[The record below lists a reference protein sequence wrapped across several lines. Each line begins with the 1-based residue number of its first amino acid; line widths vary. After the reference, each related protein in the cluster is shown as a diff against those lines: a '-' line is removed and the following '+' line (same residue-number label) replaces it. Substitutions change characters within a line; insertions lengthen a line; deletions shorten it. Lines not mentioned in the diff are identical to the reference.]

1 LRWQDEKQMKSSRNR
16 IFVSILLFF
25 IFILAANKNASAAD
39 DKLLHF
45 GVSSLFGAASESY
58 LHYKTNLKTPGRLI
72 WGTTLGSIPGLA
84 KEIIDST
91 KKDNHF
97 SGGDMAADIG
107 GAFVG
112 ALVANIFN
120 NAIQVKIEKKE
131 QEKMVVFSISYEF

>member
-1 LRWQDEKQMKSSRNR
+1 MKLLKNR
-16 IFVSILLFF
+16 ILISIFLFF
-25 IFILAANKNASAAD
+25 IVFSAANKNASAAD

-58 LHYKTNLKTPGRLI
+58 LHYKTDLKTPGRLI
-72 WGTTLGSIPGLA
+72 WGTTIGSIPGLA

-91 KKDNHF
+91 KRDNRF
-97 SGGDMAADIG
+97 SGGDMAANIA

-112 ALVANIFN
+112 AFVANIFN

-131 QEKMVVFSISYEF
+131 EEKMFVFSISYSF

>member
-1 LRWQDEKQMKSSRNR
+1 MRFLKSR
-16 IFVSILLFF
+16 IFISILLFF
-25 IFILAANKNASAAD
+25 IVFSAANKNASAAD

-45 GVSSLFGAASESY
+45 GVSSLFGAASETY
-58 LHYKTNLKTPGRLI
+58 LHYETNLKTPGRLI
-72 WGTTLGSIPGLA
+72 WGTTLGSVPGLA

-91 KKDNHF
+91 KRNNRF
-97 SGGDMAADIG
+97 STGDMAANIA

-131 QEKMVVFSISYEF
+131 EEKMVAFTISYRF

>member
-1 LRWQDEKQMKSSRNR
+1 MKLLRSR
-16 IFVSILLFF
+16 IFISILLFF
-25 IFILAANKNASAAD
+25 IIFSTANKNASAAD

-58 LHYKTNLKTPGRLI
+58 LHYETNLKTPGRLI
-72 WGTTLGSIPGLA
+72 WGTTIGSIPGLA

-91 KKDNHF
+91 KTDNRF
-97 SGGDMAADIG
+97 STGDMAANIA

-131 QEKMVVFSISYEF
+131 EEKMIVFSLSYRF

>member
-1 LRWQDEKQMKSSRNR
+1 MKFLKNR
-16 IFVSILLFF
+16 IFISILLFL
-25 IFILAANKNASAAD
+25 IVISAASKNATAAD

-45 GVSSLFGAASESY
+45 GFSSVFGAASESY
-58 LHYKTNLKTPGRLI
+58 LHYKTDLKTPGRLI
-72 WGTTLGSIPGLA
+72 WGTTLGTIPGLA

-91 KKDNHF
+91 KKDNYF
-97 SGGDMAADIG
+97 SGSDMAANIA

-131 QEKMVVFSISYEF
+131 EGKMIVFSLSYRF

>member
-1 LRWQDEKQMKSSRNR
+1 MKFLKKR
-16 IFVSILLFF
+16 IAISILLFF
-25 IFILAANKNASAAD
+25 IIISAASKNASAAD

-45 GVSSLFGAASESY
+45 GFSSVFGAASESY
-58 LHYKTNLKTPGRLI
+58 LHYETNLKTPGRLI
-72 WGTTLGSIPGLA
+72 WGTTLGTIPGLA

-91 KKDNHF
+91 KRDNRF
-97 SGGDMAADIG
+97 SGGDMAANIA

-131 QEKMVVFSISYEF
+131 EEKMIVFSLSYRF

>member
-1 LRWQDEKQMKSSRNR
+1 MKLLKSR
-16 IFVSILLFF
+16 IFISILLFF
-25 IFILAANKNASAAD
+25 IVFSAANKNASAAD

-58 LHYKTNLKTPGRLI
+58 LHYKTDLKTPGRLI
-72 WGTTLGSIPGLA
+72 WGTTIGSMPGLA

-91 KKDNHF
+91 KRDNRF
-97 SGGDMAADIG
+97 STGDMAANIA

-131 QEKMVVFSISYEF
+131 EEKMVVFSLSYSF